1 MHEAVHF
8 VVLQNPIEIPN
19 EILVNLRAT
28 PTTANASNPSPLT
41 ENFRDTQP
49 LNGRTVYRFNSTSNS
64 VPAAIII
71 LLCLLLVPYLM

>member
-49 LNGRTVYRFNSTSNS
+49 LNGRTGL
-64 VPAAIII
+64 PIQ
-71 LLCLLLVPYLM
+71 LLHQQCASCNHHFAVCY